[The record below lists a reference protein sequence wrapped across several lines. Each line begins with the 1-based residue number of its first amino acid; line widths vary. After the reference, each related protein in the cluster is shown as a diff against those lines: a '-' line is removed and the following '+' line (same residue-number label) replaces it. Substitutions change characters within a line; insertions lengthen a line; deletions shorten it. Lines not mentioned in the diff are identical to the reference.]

1 LIRLLD
7 ILFSGLGLIILSP
20 ILFVIAVIIMLDSR
34 GGVFYR
40 QERVG
45 RWGKPFQLYKFRTM
59 RIGSDQQGLLTIGGR
74 DNRITQ
80 SGYWLRKYKLDE
92 LPQLINVVIG
102 DMSLVGP
109 RPEVERYTHL
119 YTESQRAVLAVRPGI
134 TDPASIYYR
143 DENEVLAGAENPEQM
158 YIDVIMPHKLALNKL
173 YIDHVNVANYLK
185 LIFITIFTLFRKR
198 KYEKKS
204 LNYRYYRT
212 GWRLPE

>member
-1 LIRLLD
+1 
-7 ILFSGLGLIILSP
+7 
-20 ILFVIAVIIMLDSR
+20 VIAVIIMLDSR

-109 RPEVERYTHL
+109 RPEVERYTRL